1 MENKPS
7 LKLYHTET
15 ETRFVQKVP
24 VIINEDT
31 HPELKGMTPEEMKK
45 YVEENMSTMK
55 ALRPEY
61 NNSLEDE
68 VLFAEEEYDKYYDGE
83 SEYNVDIPTEEDL
96 NIYGSHGVHEDDD
109 EHDVEDD
116 DFMDDDD
123 ED

>member
-1 MENKPS
+1 MKPS
-7 LKLYHTET
+7 LKVYHTET

-31 HPELKGMTPEEMKK
+31 HPELKGMTAEEMKQ

-68 VLFAEEEYDKYYDGE
+68 VLFAEEEYDKYFDEEGRYV
-83 SEYNVDIPTEEDL
+83 VDIATEEDI
-96 NIYGSHGVHEDDD
+96 NVYGDQAHHEDDD
-109 EHDVEDD
+109 DDEPHDGDDEDFDDEDD
-116 DFMDDDD
+116 D
-123 ED
+123 